1 LWYGGEVT
9 ATPRDRAL
17 AIGPERR
24 EADKQAGLRRAQKAA
39 EKQELATSAR
49 DNAIRLSYESGASLR
64 QIADVTGL
72 GTMTIQRIVTRRRQ
86 P

>member
-1 LWYGGEVT
+1 LGTG
-9 ATPRDRAL
+9 L
-17 AIGPERR
+17 ARR
-24 EADKQAGLRRAQKAA
+24 EAGKQAGLRLAEKAA
-39 EKQELATSAR
+39 KKQELATSTR

-72 GTMTIQRIVTRRRQ
+72 GTMTIQRIVTRVRQ